1 MVHFDLV
8 SSLALVTFALVVIGA
23 IVLLMRFLRKPGN
36 EHPMAGQ
43 RERNI
48 DEIREESSAEQAPD
62 RAIH

>member
-1 MVHFDLV
+1 MAHFDLV
-8 SSLALVTFALVVIGA
+8 SSLAFVTFALVVIGA

-36 EHPMAGQ
+36 AHPMAGQ